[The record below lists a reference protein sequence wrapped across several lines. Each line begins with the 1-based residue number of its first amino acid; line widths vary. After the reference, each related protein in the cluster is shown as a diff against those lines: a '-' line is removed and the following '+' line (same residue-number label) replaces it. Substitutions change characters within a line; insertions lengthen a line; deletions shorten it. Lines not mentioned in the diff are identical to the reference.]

1 MIGPPFGHGTKSLAR
16 VIVMSLIRFLHD
28 RTGGVAPLLGLCII
42 PLAAAIGAAVDYSR
56 AASVRTSM
64 QMALDSTALML
75 SKEAQGL
82 DGTQLGNKAA
92 AYFNALFLRP
102 EATAVQITQ
111 EFSSPALSTFSL
123 KITGTTTVP
132 TVFWRVL
139 GRDHVDITAA
149 GEVLWGIK
157 RLNLALALDNTG
169 SMSSSNKMTELKKA
183 AHTLLTTLQNAAKT
197 PGDVKVSI
205 IPFATDVNVD
215 TGWIDWTDWDAP
227 PANSAPPANV
237 GPGSNC
243 PWTTSS
249 NGFRCTTGPANGSS
263 NTNTIPSSGT
273 YKGYICPSID
283 NNTYYNGCYD
293 STNCTGSGST
303 LSCQHTWVKNAH
315 STWNGCVYDRDQNSD
330 VLNTATGAGA
340 ASNYRAHQTSN
351 CSTSMM
357 PLSTDWTA
365 LNSKIDAM
373 TPVGNT
379 NVTIGLQL
387 AWQSISPVAPFNAP
401 APSPDL
407 DKVIILLTDGD
418 NTQNRWSSTQS
429 VIDARTDRVCTNAKA
444 DNIKIYTIRVING
457 NASLLR
463 SCATKPDMYYEVAQA
478 SQLNSVFTSI
488 AQNLANL
495 RIAK

>member
-1 MIGPPFGHGTKSLAR
+1 
-16 VIVMSLIRFLHD
+16 MSPLTRFLHD
-28 RTGGVAPLLGLCII
+28 RTAGVAPLLGVCFI
-42 PLAAAIGAAVDYSR
+42 PLVGAIGAAVDYSR

-82 DGTQLGNKAA
+82 DSAGLGSKAT
-92 AYFNALFLRP
+92 AYFNALFHRP
-102 EATAVQITQ
+102 EATNVQITQ
-111 EFSSPALSTFSL
+111 EFGSPALSTFSL
-123 KITGTTTVP
+123 KITGTTAVP

-139 GRDHVDITAA
+139 GTDHVDVTAT

-157 RLNLALALDNTG
+157 KLNLALALDNTG
-169 SMSSSNKMTELKKA
+169 SMASSSKMTELKKA
-183 AHTLLTTLQNAAKT
+183 AHTLLTTLQNAAQT

-205 IPFATDVNVD
+205 IPFVTDVNVD
-215 TGWIDWTDWDAP
+215 TSNVGASWIDWTDWEAP
-227 PANSAPPANV
+227 PASSTPPANV

-243 PWTTSS
+243 PWTNSS

-273 YKGYICPSID
+273 HKGYICPSI
-283 NNTYYNGCYD
+283 NNNNGTYYNGCYN

-303 LSCQHTWVKNAH
+303 LSCQHAWVINAH
-315 STWNGCVYDRDQNSD
+315 STWNGCVYDRDQNND
-330 VLNTATGAGA
+330 VLNTATGGGA
-340 ASNYRAHQTSN
+340 AINYRAHQTSN

-365 LNSKIDAM
+365 LNAKIDAM
-373 TPVGNT
+373 TPNGNT
-379 NVTIGLQL
+379 NVTIGLQM
-387 AWQSISPVAPFNAP
+387 AWQSLSPVAPFSAP
-401 APSPDL
+401 ATSPDL
-407 DKVIILLTDGD
+407 DKVIIALTDGD

-444 DNIKIYTIRVING
+444 DNIKIYTIRVIDG
-457 NASLLR
+457 NATLLR
-463 SCATKPDMYYEVAQA
+463 NCASKPEMYYEVAQA
-478 SQLNSVFTSI
+478 SQLNSVFTAI

>member
-1 MIGPPFGHGTKSLAR
+1 MSLIR
-16 VIVMSLIRFLHD
+16 MSPIRLSLIRFLHN
-28 RTGGVAPLLGLCII
+28 RSAGVAPLLGLCII
-42 PLAAAIGAAVDYSR
+42 PLCGAIGAAVDYSR

-82 DGTQLGNKAA
+82 DGTQLGTKAA

-139 GRDHVDITAA
+139 GTDHVNVTAT

-157 RLNLALALDNTG
+157 KLNLALALDNTG
-169 SMSSSNKMTELKKA
+169 SMASNNKMTELKKA
-183 AHTLLTTLQNAAKT
+183 AHTLLTTLKNAEKT
-197 PGDVKVSI
+197 PGDIKISI
-205 IPFATDVNVD
+205 IPFDTDVNIG
-215 TGWIDWTDWDAP
+215 TGNVGASWVDWTEWEAP
-227 PANSAPPANV
+227 PANSMPAANV
-237 GPGSNC
+237 GPGSSC
-243 PWTTSS
+243 PWSNGS

-263 NTNTIPSSGT
+263 NTNTIPSSGN
-273 YKGYICPSID
+273 ICPSV
-283 NNTYYNGCYD
+283 NNNNGTYYNGCYN

-303 LSCQHTWVKNAH
+303 LSCQHAWVPNAR
-315 STWNGCVYDRDQNSD
+315 STWTGCVYDRDQNAD
-330 VLNTATGAGA
+330 TLNTATGSGVAT
-340 ASNYRAHQTSN
+340 NYRAHQASN
-351 CSTSMM
+351 CPTSMM
-357 PLSTDWTA
+357 SLSTDWTA

-401 APSPDL
+401 TPSTDL
-407 DKVIILLTDGD
+407 DKVVILLTDGD

-429 VIDARTDRVCTNAKA
+429 VIDARTDKVCTNAKA
-444 DNIKIYTIRVING
+444 DNIKIYTIRVIDG
-457 NASLLR
+457 NASLLKN
-463 SCATKPDMYYEVAQA
+463 CASRPDMYYEVAQA
-478 SQLNSVFTSI
+478 SQLNSVFTAI

>member
-1 MIGPPFGHGTKSLAR
+1 MLFKRL
-16 VIVMSLIRFLHD
+16 LHD
-28 RTGGVAPLLGLCII
+28 RAAGVAPLLGLCII
-42 PLAAAIGAAVDYSR
+42 PLVGAVGAAVDYSR

-82 DGTQLGNKAA
+82 NTAQLGSKAT
-92 AYFNALFLRP
+92 AYFNALFQRP
-102 EATAVQITQ
+102 EANNVQITQ

-139 GRDHVDITAA
+139 GTDHVDITAA

-157 RLNLALALDNTG
+157 KLNLALALDNTG
-169 SMSSSNKMTELKKA
+169 SMSSNNKMTELKKA
-183 AHTLLTTLQNAAKT
+183 AHTLLTTLKNAEKT
-197 PGDVKVSI
+197 PGDIKISI
-205 IPFATDVNVD
+205 IPFATDVNAGTGNVD
-215 TGWIDWTDWDAP
+215 APWIDWTDWEAP
-227 PANSAPPANV
+227 PANSMPPANV

-243 PWTTSS
+243 PWSNSS
-249 NGFRCTTGPANGSS
+249 DGFRCTTGPANGSS

-273 YKGYICPSID
+273 YKGYICPSINSNTNSS
-283 NNTYYNGCYD
+283 NNGAYYNGCYN
-293 STNCTGSGST
+293 STNCTGSGAT
-303 LSCQHTWVKNAH
+303 LSCQHAWVPNAH

-330 VLNTATGAGA
+330 VFNTATGSA
-340 ASNYRAHQTSN
+340 NYRAHQTSF
-351 CSTSMM
+351 CPTSMI

-373 TPVGNT
+373 TPNGNT
-379 NVTIGLQL
+379 NVTIGLQM
-387 AWQSISPVAPFNAP
+387 AWQSLSPVAPFNAL

-418 NTQNRWSSTQS
+418 NTQDRWYPQSQSSL
-429 VIDARTDRVCTNAKA
+429 IDARTEKVCTNAKA

-457 NASLLR
+457 NASLLKA
-463 SCATKPDMYYEVAQA
+463 CATKPDMYYEVAQA
-478 SQLNSVFTSI
+478 SQLNSVFTAI